1 MGVGTAAGQARAHSR
16 AGKGGGEKEGPAWES
31 PPTLL
36 SLSPRG
42 AVVEGLRVQASTWVL
57 QQGQEVLSLLLK
69 GLGGKKG
76 KLELHSPAS

>member
-36 SLSPRG
+36 SPSPRG
-42 AVVEGLRVQASTWVL
+42 ASTWVL

-76 KLELHSPAS
+76 KLELNSPAS